1 MPLCPSDGE
10 ILTEACEVFH
20 GFLAWPEPYCSVC
33 RNLLSTLHQEN
44 RAPGSA
50 FTSIMQLNTLLNTS
64 FISFVPIYSFIV
76 GLLKRKVQ

>member
-33 RNLLSTLHQEN
+33 RNLLSTLHQEL
-44 RAPGSA
+44 RAPGTVAHSH
-50 FTSIMQLNTLLNTS
+50 Q
-64 FISFVPIYSFIV
+64 
-76 GLLKRKVQ
+76 